1 METVARFERVSEA
14 RFVEDWMASM
24 GGAEQAARTVYASLR
39 LPERATSGSAGYDF
53 FAPAALTLAPGRSV
67 RVPTGVRVRIAAGW
81 LLAIF
86 PRSGLGFRYRLQL
99 DNTVGIV
106 DSDYYGAEN
115 EGHILIQ
122 VTNASH
128 EKKPLSLK
136 AGEGFA
142 QGIFLPF
149 GIVEGDRAED
159 VRRGGFGS
167 TTPRQE

>member
-1 METVARFERVSEA
+1 METVAKFERVSET
-14 RFVEDWMASM
+14 RFVEDWISSM
-24 GGAEQAARTVYASLR
+24 GGDAQAAGAVYASLR
-39 LPERATSGSAGYDF
+39 LPRRATSGSAGYDF
-53 FAPAALTLAPGRSV
+53 FVPAALSLEPGNSV
-67 RVPTGVRVRIAAGW
+67 RIPTGVRVRIAAGW
-81 LLAIF
+81 LLAVF

-122 VTNASH
+122 VTNASN
-128 EKKPLSLK
+128 EKKPLLLK

-149 GIVEGDRAED
+149 GIAEGDRAEET
-159 VRRGGFGS
+159 RRGGFGS
-167 TTPRQE
+167 TTPFRK

>member
-1 METVARFERVSEA
+1 METVAKFERVSET
-14 RFVEDWMASM
+14 RFVEDWISSM
-24 GGAEQAARTVYASLR
+24 GGDAQAAGAVYASLR
-39 LPERATSGSAGYDF
+39 LPRRATSGSAGYDF
-53 FAPAALTLAPGRSV
+53 FAPAALSLEPGNSV
-67 RVPTGVRVRIAAGW
+67 RIPTGVRVRIAAGW
-81 LLAIF
+81 LLAVF

-122 VTNASH
+122 VTNASN
-128 EKKPLSLK
+128 EKKPLLLG

-149 GIVEGDRAED
+149 GIAEGDCAAD

-167 TTPRQE
+167 TTPGTN

>member
-1 METVARFERVSEA
+1 METVAKFERVSET
-14 RFVEDWMASM
+14 RFVEDWISSM
-24 GGAEQAARTVYASLR
+24 GGDAQAARMMYALLR
-39 LPERATSGSAGYDF
+39 LPVRATSGSAGYDF
-53 FAPAALTLAPGRSV
+53 FAPAALTVEPGTSV
-67 RVPTGVRVRIAAGW
+67 RVPTGIRARIAAGW
-81 LLAIF
+81 LLAVF

-122 VTNASH
+122 VSNASH
-128 EKKPLSLK
+128 EKKPLSLR

-149 GIVEGDRAED
+149 GIAEGDRAED

-167 TTPRQE
+167 TTPYQE